1 MIDLKINDIRNIL
14 GFDIDLSGLET
25 SKCGDTL
32 EKLLVLRTDEDV
44 LTLMEKVKDQSFK
57 QGIEY
62 SEEVSLNRE
71 NELL

>member
-14 GFDIDLSGLET
+14 GFDIDISGLES

-44 LTLMEKVKDQSFK
+44 LTLMEKIK
-57 QGIEY
+57 I
-62 SEEVSLNRE
+62 
-71 NELL
+71 LLIT

>member
-57 QGIEY
+57 QGIKH